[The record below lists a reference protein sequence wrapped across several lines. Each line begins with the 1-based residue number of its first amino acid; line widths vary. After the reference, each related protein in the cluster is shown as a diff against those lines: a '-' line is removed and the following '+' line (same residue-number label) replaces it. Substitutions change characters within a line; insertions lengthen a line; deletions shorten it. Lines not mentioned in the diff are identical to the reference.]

1 MIADSLAA
9 LGTFQQGNWA
19 IFSSSPLNSE
29 RVNLHDLARVT
40 CVHRVCS
47 SYVRNVPPSIW
58 HGVLLHDHL
67 LVLLASFRMLSGQ
80 EDVTRMIIEDVT
92 RMIILERGIEM
103 QALSSRVA
111 YDVQDRVNV
120 DGEIEFVTL

>member
-40 CVHRVCS
+40 CVHRVRNQRN
-47 SYVRNVPPSIW
+47 VPPFRNQRNVPPSIW
-58 HGVLLHDHL
+58 HGVLLHEHL
-67 LVLLASFRMLSGQ
+67 LALLASFRMLSGQ
-80 EDVTRMIIEDVT
+80 EDVTRMII
-92 RMIILERGIEM
+92 LERGIEM
-103 QALSSRVA
+103 RALSSRVA